1 MQIIVYKI
9 SIKGGISAP
18 TFLRGDNMEKK
29 NNNDKK
35 ENTREIPEKEHP
47 HKSDAPEAKS
57 AINNPNRNLPAFNPP
72 VPNRAWTAM
81 RQDLATS
88 NVLEDFTC
96 PTPEEQAE
104 MNRGLRD

>member
-1 MQIIVYKI
+1 
-9 SIKGGISAP
+9 
-18 TFLRGDNMEKK
+18 MEKK
-29 NNNDKK
+29 NNNGKK
-35 ENTREIPEKEHP
+35 ENTREFPDREHTQ
-47 HKSDAPEAKS
+47 KNDSPEAKS

-96 PTPEEQAE
+96 PTPEEQAD
-104 MNRGLRD
+104 MKRGLRD